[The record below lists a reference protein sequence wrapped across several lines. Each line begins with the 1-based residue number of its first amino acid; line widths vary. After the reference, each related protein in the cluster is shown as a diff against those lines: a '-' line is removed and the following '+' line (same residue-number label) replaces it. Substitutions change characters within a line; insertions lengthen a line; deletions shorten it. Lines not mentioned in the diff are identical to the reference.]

1 MDCLEELTLITKCKN
16 GDRQGQ
22 RLLYEEFASP
32 MIYLCLRYVKNEQDA
47 HHVLNEGFL
56 KVFKNLKSF
65 EYRKEGL
72 LRAWIKK
79 IMVNE
84 ALMFLRKNKQL
95 SFVDIEQMQIHP
107 AVESACLTDEQDILE
122 VVRNLP
128 TGYRTVFNL
137 FVMEGYDH
145 KEISV
150 LLNISESTSRSQLT
164 HARNRLKQILSKSG
178 FTYG

>member
-1 MDCLEELTLITKCKN
+1 MDYLKEFTLLTKCQR
-16 GDRQGQ
+16 GDRHGQ
-22 RLLYEEFASP
+22 RLLYEEFAP
-32 MIYLCLRYVKNEQDA
+32 DMVHLCLRYVKDEQDA

-65 EYRKEGL
+65 EYREEGL

-84 ALMFLRKNKQL
+84 ALMFLRKKRQL
-95 SFVDIEQMQIHP
+95 SFVDIEQVNIHP
-107 AVESACLTDEQDILE
+107 SVQLECLTDARDILE
-122 VVRNLP
+122 MIGNLP
-128 TGYRTVFNL
+128 IGYRTVFNL
-137 FVMEGYDH
+137 FVIEGYDH

-164 HARNRLKQILSKSG
+164 HARNRLKLVLSKTG
-178 FTYG
+178 FML

>member
-1 MDCLEELTLITKCKN
+1 MDEFTLVIKCRN

-22 RLLYEEFASP
+22 RLLYEEFASD
-32 MIYLCLRYVKNEQDA
+32 MVHVCLRYVKNEQDA
-47 HHVLNEGFL
+47 HHILNEGFL
-56 KVFKNLKSF
+56 KVFKNLESF
-65 EYRKEGL
+65 EYREQGL

-84 ALMFLRKNKQL
+84 ALMFLRKKKQL
-95 SFVDIEQMQIHP
+95 SFVEIEQMHVHP
-107 AVESACLTDEQDILE
+107 SVEMECLTGVYDILE
-122 VVRNLP
+122 IVGNLP
-128 TGYRTVFNL
+128 AGYRTVFNL

-164 HARNRLKQILSKSG
+164 HARERLKQALSKSG
-178 FTYG
+178 FTYE